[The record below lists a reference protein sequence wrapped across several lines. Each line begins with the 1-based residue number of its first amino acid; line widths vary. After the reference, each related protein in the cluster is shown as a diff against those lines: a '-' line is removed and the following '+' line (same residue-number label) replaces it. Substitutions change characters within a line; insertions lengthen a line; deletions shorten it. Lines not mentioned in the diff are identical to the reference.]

1 MVGLCFSMVFGFGK
15 LRLLC
20 LLNCFSGIEIC
31 VFYVE
36 GVGVE
41 FGVTLLKYEP

>member
-1 MVGLCFSMVFGFGK
+1 VKHWLVFQMCFGFEK

-31 VFYVE
+31 VFDVE
-36 GVGVE
+36 G
-41 FGVTLLKYEP
+41 GVTLLKYEP